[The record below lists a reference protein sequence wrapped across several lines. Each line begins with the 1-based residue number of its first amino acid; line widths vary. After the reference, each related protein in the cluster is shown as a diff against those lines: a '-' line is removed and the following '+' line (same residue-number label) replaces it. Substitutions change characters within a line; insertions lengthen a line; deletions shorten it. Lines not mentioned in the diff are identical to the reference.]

1 VSGVESNWICPR
13 CGCRT
18 QHFSVSREK
27 YICDACGFTVQSEND
42 RRKQEQYTR
51 AIVQAKKHLQ
61 VGNWD
66 SCSSIIMPMLNEY
79 PTDSLLYLML
89 LASLT
94 KGYDDYLLDDD
105 VNRRVEASAVWDKLE
120 RLNSVNMA
128 MRRYAN
134 SRLVA
139 RHDMLNTRVST
150 AGILAAGIIVGFLV
164 SGALSSG
171 LLLMVVSV
179 CGFFAV
185 KRISKMKP
193 FSALRE
199 LSQKHDSNPFR

>member
-1 VSGVESNWICPR
+1 MEGNWICPR

-18 QHFSVSREK
+18 QHFSASREQ
-27 YICDACGFTVQSEND
+27 YICDACGFAVLSEID
-42 RRKQEQYTR
+42 KRKQEQYTR
-51 AIVQAKKHLQ
+51 AIIQAKKHLQ

-66 SCSSIIMPMLNEY
+66 SCSSIIRPMLNEY

-94 KGYDDYLLDDD
+94 KGYDDYLFDGDA
-105 VNRRVEASAVWDKLE
+105 NKRTEAAAVWDKLT
-120 RLNSVNMA
+120 RLNSVNQA
-128 MRRYAN
+128 MRRYAD

-139 RHDMLNTRVST
+139 RQNRLNSRVTT
-150 AGILAAGIIVGFLV
+150 AGILTAGIVVGLLV

-171 LLLMVVSV
+171 LMLLIVSV

-185 KRISKMKP
+185 KRIGKMKP
-193 FSALRE
+193 FSALKE
-199 LSQKHDSNPFR
+199 LSRKNDPNPFR